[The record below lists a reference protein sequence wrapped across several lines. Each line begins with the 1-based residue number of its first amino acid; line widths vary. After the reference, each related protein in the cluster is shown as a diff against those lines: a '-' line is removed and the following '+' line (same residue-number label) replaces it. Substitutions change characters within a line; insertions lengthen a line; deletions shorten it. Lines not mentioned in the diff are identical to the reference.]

1 MIHIVD
7 EDGSTLKNSCWRD
20 LGVAIISAP
29 SNWSVLPFL
38 EGFTLKKVE
47 STGYRLK
54 RLIEHRFSTKR

>member
-29 SNWSVLPFL
+29 SNWGVLGIYPQ
-38 EGFTLKKVE
+38 E
-47 STGYRLK
+47 SRVDWL
-54 RLIEHRFSTKR
+54 ST

>member
-1 MIHIVD
+1 MMHIVD

-29 SNWSVLPFL
+29 SNWGVLPFL

-47 STGYRLK
+47 STIDLK
-54 RLIEHRFSTKR
+54 D